1 MSVSIL
7 PTPVAL
13 LVLAGL
19 LLGAV
24 ASDLASRRIPNRLVG
39 AGLVT
44 AFALHAWALLAG
56 GAPLAGASWAAPLWG
71 LLAAGAAL
79 MPLYLLRACGAGDVK
94 LMAMVGAFVGPMGGL
109 SAVLATLLAGG
120 VLSLVFML
128 FHGVAAQTLTNVRAI
143 LVTWHASLTT
153 GHGGAVPPPMQAT
166 AARLPY
172 GVAIACGT
180 VATLLWRGVPA

>member
-1 MSVSIL
+1 MSVSTL
-7 PTPVAL
+7 PAALAL
-13 LVLAGL
+13 LTLAGL

-24 ASDLASRRIPNRLVG
+24 GTDLASRRIPNRLVVT
-39 AGLVT
+39 GLTV
-44 AFALHAWALLAG
+44 ACALHAWALVAG
-56 GAPLAGASWAAPLWG
+56 AAPLAGTSAIAPLWG

-79 MPLYLLRACGAGDVK
+79 LPLYLLRACGAGDVK
-94 LMAMVGAFVGPMGGL
+94 LMAMVGAFVGPAVGV

-128 FHGVAAQTLTNVRAI
+128 FRGVAAQTLTNLRDMVQ
-143 LVTWHASLTT
+143 VWHARMIT
-153 GHGGAVPPPMQAT
+153 GQGLAVPPPLQAT

-180 VATLLWRGVPA
+180 GAALLWHGVPV